1 MSLVIIIN
9 ICVNYH
15 IGHSKSCTWASIMV
29 NQYMAHFGLL
39 LLMLSRVVLRAVG
52 TTWVSHNDQ
61 IPFLV
66 IIINIGVDYYMML
79 YKFCTLVLIVANEYN
94 TCFVRCFVIWSRV
107 IIILMCL
114 AVLCGTA
121 IMTGTFQSL
130 LSIEVSIIILD
141 FKNVA

>member
-15 IGHSKSCTWASIMV
+15 IGHSKSCTLASIMV
-29 NQYMAHFGLL
+29 NQYMAYFGLL

-107 IIILMCL
+107 MIICACQYSMAGSWWLELFIHYY
-114 AVLCGTA
+114 
-121 IMTGTFQSL
+121 Q
-130 LSIEVSIIILD
+130 
-141 FKNVA
+141 